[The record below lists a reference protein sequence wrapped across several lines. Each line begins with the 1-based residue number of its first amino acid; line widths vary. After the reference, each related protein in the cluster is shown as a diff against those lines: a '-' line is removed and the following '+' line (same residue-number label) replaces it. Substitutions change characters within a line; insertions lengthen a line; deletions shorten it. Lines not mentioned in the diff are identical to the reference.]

1 MTLWIDDTI
10 DEGFLA
16 LRVAVVSSI
25 EQQREKDGRCVEC
38 GDSAHGSCLLAEG
51 PLITAQEFLDHAA
64 YLIAATVDARD
75 GIDRRPADEADRVVD

>member
-1 MTLWIDDTI
+1 MTLCTDDTV

-25 EQQREKDGRCVEC
+25 EQQREKDGLCVEC
-38 GDSAHGSCLLAEG
+38 GAEDHDGCLLAEG

-64 YLIAATVDARD
+64 YLIAATVELRS
-75 GIDRRPADEADRVVD
+75 